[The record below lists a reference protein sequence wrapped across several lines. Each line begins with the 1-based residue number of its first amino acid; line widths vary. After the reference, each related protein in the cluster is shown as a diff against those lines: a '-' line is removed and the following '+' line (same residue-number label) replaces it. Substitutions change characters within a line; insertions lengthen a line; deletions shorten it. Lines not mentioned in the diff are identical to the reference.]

1 MLMVNLTFPYLTLET
16 DIAFLRIKQ
25 WVFKEYD
32 GFIANL
38 WIVAFYVHVFTS
50 VFALLAGFT
59 QFNRKL
65 LHSKLHRKVGTMYII
80 VVLLLSGPSG
90 LIMGLLAN
98 GGLFSIVAFT
108 LLSVLWWY
116 YTFMAYKTV
125 KQKNYEAHAKNMF
138 RSYALTLSAIT
149 LRLWKFTIVN
159 YIYEV
164 PPMDLYRMVAWLGW
178 VPNLIIAEVMIRKG
192 WHKRL
197 LKKG

>member
-1 MLMVNLTFPYLTLET
+1 MIDLTLPYFGFET
-16 DIAFLRIKQ
+16 DVAFLRIKQ
-25 WVFKEYD
+25 WVFRKHE
-32 GFIANL
+32 GEVATI
-38 WIVAFYVHVFTS
+38 WIVAFYIHVFTS
-50 VFALLAGFT
+50 LFALLAGFT

-65 LHSKLHRKVGTMYII
+65 LHSKVHRIVGAMYII
-80 VVLLLSGPSG
+80 VVLFLTGPSG

-116 YTFMAYKTV
+116 YTFMAYKTI
-125 KQKNYEAHAKNMF
+125 KQKNYEAHAKYMF

-159 YIYEV
+159 YIYEI
-164 PPMDLYRMVAWLGW
+164 PPMDLYRIVAWLGW

-192 WHKRL
+192 VHRRL
-197 LKKG
+197 LKKK

>member
-25 WVFKEYD
+25 WVFKEYY